1 MFPVFK
7 VSITGLDPNAMYTLL
22 LDFAQVDN
30 HRWKYVNGEWVAGG
44 KAEPAA
50 PNSVYIHPDSPNFGA
65 HWMREPTSFSKVK
78 LTNKLNGGGQ
88 IMLNSLHKYEPRLH
102 IVKVSCRSD
111 RKSVMT
117 YSFVETQFIA
127 VTAYQNE
134 EITSLKIKHN
144 PFAKAFLD
152 AKERPEQRDIIED
165 PNESQQRSLSHCGYS
180 RDVTSNLP
188 MLNLPENWPH
198 LPTSGH
204 SMLSTNA
211 SATQGQYSM
220 WVGGPMSNIS
230 SNQSCAMPY
239 LRTSSNP
246 YTLPSTSTSVPN
258 VQTTAMNTVQPS
270 YESTCDMSG
279 SFPGRDT
286 TGRSSWGHMPTSL

>member
-1 MFPVFK
+1 MSLFK
-7 VSITGLDPNAMYTLL
+7 ILFSLL
-22 LDFAQVDN
+22 F
-30 HRWKYVNGEWVAGG
+30 
-44 KAEPAA
+44 
-50 PNSVYIHPDSPNFGA
+50 VYFLFSLLFVYYFYLVYFF
-65 HWMREPTSFSKVK
+65 SFC
-78 LTNKLNGGGQ
+78 L
-88 IMLNSLHKYEPRLH
+88 
-102 IVKVSCRSD
+102 
-111 RKSVMT
+111 
-117 YSFVETQFIA
+117 FVC
-127 VTAYQNE
+127 
-134 EITSLKIKHN
+134 LG
-144 PFAKAFLD
+144 
-152 AKERPEQRDIIED
+152 
-165 PNESQQRSLSHCGYS
+165 GYS

-198 LPTSGH
+198 LPASGH

-211 SATQGQYSM
+211 PATQGQYSM